1 MIDRRV
7 IANLVAFGVI
17 AAALIGYGAFTLL
30 GNPFR
35 DPREVRTVF
44 DDASGLLPGFSASL
58 DGVVVGTVGSVE
70 LADDGVEVTVD
81 LDPGVTIPDDVEAS
95 VIRASAVGEQRVEFT
110 PTDGGT
116 GDPVPDGGRVP
127 AAENAT
133 PPEISEV
140 LDTANDL
147 ITALPT
153 DDLNTILHEA
163 VVALRGREDEL
174 AGFAGDIDT
183 FNREFLA
190 HEDSFRDLL
199 ATSPRLLDA
208 LTEVSPEFRDALAN
222 TAAFTG
228 TLAERR
234 HDLTDL
240 MENGAAL
247 GEVGAPLLEDTM
259 PNLGCL
265 FADSA
270 DLNAFLADP
279 TVLRNLQL
287 GLDLNR
293 AFFGP
298 IDALAVEGH
307 AIGFPQYGSVDRN
320 DQLWLRVQT
329 LLPPGQ
335 PAASRYLPVRQ
346 TPNTLPGA
354 GCQNEFGTGVGP
366 ATQAEGGFAPIRE
379 DHLVPAGDPRVGL
392 ADVPAAGDGSNRDQ
406 DPLAANDLE
415 PPAEPEGQPP
425 REEPVEV
432 EDQALDV
439 IRDDREHAGG
449 SSWSDDL
456 LLAGAIAFL
465 AGGTFFLL
473 WMRRRDVATSEE

>member
-1 MIDRRV
+1 MISRRV
-7 IANLVAFGVI
+7 IINLIAFGVI
-17 AAALIGYGAFTLL
+17 AFALIGYGAFTLL
-30 GNPFR
+30 GNPLR
-35 DPREVRTVF
+35 DPRQIRTTF

-58 DGVVVGTVGSVE
+58 DGVVVGTVDSVE

-81 LDPGVTIPDDVEAS
+81 LDPGVTIPENVEAR

-110 PTDGGT
+110 PTDG
-116 GDPVPDGGRVP
+116 DVADAVPDGGEVP
-127 AAENAT
+127 AADNAT

-153 DDLNTILHEA
+153 DDLNTVVHEA
-163 VVALRGREDEL
+163 VIALRGREDEL
-174 AGFAGDIDT
+174 AGFAADIDT

-199 ATSPRLLDA
+199 RTSPRLLDA

-222 TAAFTG
+222 TAVFSG

-265 FADSA
+265 FSDAA
-270 DLNAFLADP
+270 DLNDFLADP

-307 AIGFPQYGSVDRN
+307 AIGFPEYGSVDRN

-335 PAASRYLPVRQ
+335 PGASRYLPVRP
-346 TPNTLPGA
+346 TPNTMPGA

-366 ATQAEGGFAPIRE
+366 ATQGSDGFSPIRE
-379 DHLVPAGDPRVGL
+379 DHLVPAGDPHVEL
-392 ADVPAAGDGSNRDQ
+392 APVPGRGGGGGDRD
-406 DPLAANDLE
+406 PVAVNDL
-415 PPAEPEGQPP
+415 PPVEEAEGQPP
-425 REEPVEV
+425 REQQVEV
-432 EDQALDV
+432 AGQSLDA
-439 IRDDREHAGG
+439 IRDENEHSNG
-449 SSWSDDL
+449 SGWSDDL
-456 LLAGAIAFL
+456 LLAGALAFL
-465 AGGTFFLL
+465 VGGLVFLF
-473 WMRRRDVATSEE
+473 WMRRRDQVTAGE